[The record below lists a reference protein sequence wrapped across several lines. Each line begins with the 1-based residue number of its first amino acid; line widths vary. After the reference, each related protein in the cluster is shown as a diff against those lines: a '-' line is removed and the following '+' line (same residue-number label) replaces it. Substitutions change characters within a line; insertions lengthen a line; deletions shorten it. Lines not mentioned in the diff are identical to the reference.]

1 MDAMSLNTKL
11 RFLRDSMSRNAGPKV
26 AAACEQAAEIQAS
39 LASEDGTVLKC
50 PKTVP
55 DATLV
60 AADGS
65 EVSVL
70 DLIAGKP
77 AALLFFRGDWCPYST
92 TSMRAYEEVRAA
104 LTERGAVLVGITPRC
119 HEALSA
125 AVARNLLG
133 YLLLTDPEQK
143 LAEAMGVRARVTPAM
158 VGLFKSHGVDLA
170 AMNESAD
177 WSLPLEATFLVDA
190 EGAIFCANAYPHPAM
205 RLEPSELR
213 DRLLAKLERHLPA

>member
-1 MDAMSLNTKL
+1 MDDMSLNTKL
-11 RFLRDSMSRNAGPKV
+11 KFLRDSMARNAGPKV
-26 AAACEQAAEIQAS
+26 EAACEQAAEIQEN
-39 LASEDGTVLKC
+39 LATEDGTIRNC

-55 DATLV
+55 DATLLAV
-60 AADGS
+60 DGS
-65 EVSVL
+65 EVSIR

-104 LTERGAVLVGITPRC
+104 VAERGVVMVGITPCC
-119 HEALSA
+119 HETLRATA
-125 AVARNLLG
+125 ARNLLG
-133 YLLLTDPEQK
+133 YLMLTDPGQK

-158 VGLFKSHGVDLA
+158 AELYKSYCVDLA
-170 AMNESAD
+170 AINESGD

-205 RLEPSELR
+205 RMEPAELR
-213 DRLLAKLERHLPA
+213 DRLIARLEQREPA